1 MLKAEWE
8 NLVETYVQLAEQ
20 SEWDTGS
27 HLRSNSGYVG
37 SHSVTDSMP
46 SIRSQEVRTAKLAS
60 KVLSRD
66 HIGKAPS
73 DIEAAI
79 LIAPAATAHCFD
91 VSRPVPLVHIV

>member
-1 MLKAEWE
+1 
-8 NLVETYVQLAEQ
+8 
-20 SEWDTGS
+20 
-27 HLRSNSGYVG
+27 
-37 SHSVTDSMP
+37 MP

-91 VSRPVPLVHIV
+91 VSPCYRIRLRMYVRFFRFASGRCGLCIVATDEDAG